1 MQCHSCGLFLPA
13 HYKECVSC
21 GAALNSQTENS
32 QPNQVQDYSLSRGPA
47 PRAGQS
53 FSHEDSHENHV
64 EAHDHDHARHH
75 HHKKGTLK
83 NRLHQSS
90 LPIGLGVLVAIAII
104 VLFAGGTFFFL
115 NRPTDDDRLI
125 SQGQKELAN
134 GQYAFA
140 VKTFEKAMAAN
151 PNNPRVLL
159 SLARAY
165 VGCDQVDKAWEMIT
179 QAQQH
184 GVSVV
189 AEPQLASE
197 LANYYRQRE
206 QFEKAIALLRPL
218 AQAGVP
224 GKRGELADLDALWG
238 DIALRDGNLEKALQ
252 CWEEVKQL
260 AEGSRYAEADAR
272 LVTIDQKLADKY
284 AASGDDAKAL
294 SYLTKLNASVERPQ
308 NLERTA
314 AIYERKGDLDLA
326 IDQYQKAMI
335 LYGQEPAADLIKQK
349 LAVLM
354 ERRGKELLDKGE
366 SDTGYGY
373 LQQAKEMDTTIG
385 GGKVALRGVNV
396 SFANGVASIKGNVW
410 NPGPDQVSSLSLKA
424 DLYDP
429 SSGHVVWQQERR
441 IIDEFEIPL
450 SRDETRQFQFTAGS
464 ASAGNELRIFIDGTL
479 YKSYTLGGKML
490 KAAPAKVPTL
500 VEPGIAP
507 PVLPRRETPEDRT
520 LKDLDL

>member
-1 MQCHSCGLFLPA
+1 MPA

-21 GAALNSQTENS
+21 GAALAHQVEGGKQEVSSNRD
-32 QPNQVQDYSLSRGPA
+32 QVQDYRLLRGQPPA
-47 PRAGQS
+47 AQAEGE
-53 FSHEDSHENHV
+53 HIHEN
-64 EAHDHDHARHH
+64 HDHARHH
-75 HHKKGTLK
+75 HQKRGSLK
-83 NRLHQSS
+83 NKLHGSNI
-90 LPIGLGVLVAIAII
+90 PVGLGVLLAVAII
-104 VLFAGGTFFFL
+104 VVFAGGTFFFL
-115 NRPTDDDRLI
+115 NRPTDADLMV

-140 VKTFEKAMAAN
+140 VKTFEKALAAH

-165 VGCDQVDKAWEMIT
+165 VGCDQVDKAWQLIT
-179 QAQQH
+179 QAQQQ
-184 GVSVV
+184 GVSVI

-206 QFEKAIALLRPL
+206 QFEKAIELLRPL

-238 DIALRDGNLEKALQ
+238 DIALRDGDLEKALQ

-284 AASGDDAKAL
+284 ASSGDDAKAL
-294 SYLTKLNASVERPQ
+294 SYLTKLNTSVERPA

-349 LAVLM
+349 LAILL

-373 LQQAKEMDTTIG
+373 LQQAKEMDTTMG
-385 GGKVALRGVNV
+385 GGKVALRGVNI
-396 SFANGVASIKGNVW
+396 SFSGGVASIKGNVW
-410 NPGPDQVSSLSLKA
+410 NPGPDQISTLSLKA

-429 SSGHVVWQQERR
+429 ASGRVIWQQERR

-450 SRDETRQFQFTAGS
+450 SRDETRPFQF
-464 ASAGNELRIFIDGTL
+464 SAGGASSGYEFRVYLDGTL
-479 YKSYTLGGKML
+479 YKSYTLGVKMP
-490 KAAPAKVPTL
+490 KAAPAKAPSVI
-500 VEPGIAP
+500 EPGVG
-507 PVLPRRETPEDRT
+507 PVSSPVSSPVPRRETPEDKT

>member
-21 GAALNSQTENS
+21 GAVLASQMENGKEPNH
-32 QPNQVQDYSLSRGPA
+32 QPVSSVHDAQRRRPEPA
-47 PRAGQS
+47 AEPTDDTNYASGHAS
-53 FSHEDSHENHV
+53 S
-64 EAHDHDHARHH
+64 HARHH
-75 HHKKGTLK
+75 QMKHGFLK
-83 NRLHQSS
+83 HTLHQANI
-90 LPIGLGVLVAIAII
+90 PVGVGVLVAIAIV
-104 VLFAGGTFFFL
+104 VLFAGGTFFYL
-115 NRPTDDDRLI
+115 TRPTATDRFVV
-125 SQGQKELAN
+125 QGQKELDN

-140 VKTFEKAMAAN
+140 VKSFEKALANN

-165 VGCDQVDKAWEMIT
+165 VGVDQVDKAWQLIT
-179 QAQQH
+179 QAQQQ

-189 AEPQLASE
+189 SEPQLASE

-206 QFEKAIALLRPL
+206 QFEKAIELLRPL

-224 GKRGELADLDALWG
+224 GKRGELADLDGLWG
-238 DIALRDGNLEKALQ
+238 DISLRDGDLDKAQQ

-260 AEGSRYAEADAR
+260 GEGSRFSEAESR
-272 LVTIDQKLADKY
+272 LVTIHQRLADKY
-284 AASGDDAKAL
+284 VASGDDAKAL
-294 SYLTKLNASVERPQ
+294 SYLTKLNAASERPA

-314 AIYERKGDLDLA
+314 AIYERKGELDLA

-335 LYGQEPAADLIKQK
+335 LYGQEPGADIIKQK

-366 SDTGYGY
+366 TDTGYGY

-385 GGKVALRGVNV
+385 SGKVALRNVEV
-396 SFANGVASIKGNVW
+396 SFAGGIASIRGKVW
-410 NPGPDQVSSLSLKA
+410 NPGPDLVSSLTLKA

-429 SSGHVVWQQERR
+429 ASGGVLWQQERR

-450 SRDETRQFQFTAGS
+450 SKDESRTFQFSPGGARAGS
-464 ASAGNELRIFIDGTL
+464 QLRIYVDGNL
-479 YKSYTLGGKML
+479 YKSYPLGGKQ
-490 KAAPAKVPTL
+490 APIAKPAEKSDIDL
-500 VEPGIAP
+500 MPKPAP
-507 PVLPRRETPEDRT
+507 PRETPEDKT

>member
-21 GAALNSQTENS
+21 GAALEAQAQTSEVDPP
-32 QPNQVQDYSLSRGPA
+32 QYYQVSRGSETHA
-47 PRAGQS
+47 
-53 FSHEDSHENHV
+53 V
-64 EAHDHDHARHH
+64 DHDHARHH
-75 HHKKGTLK
+75 QQKRGTLK
-83 NRLHQSS
+83 NKLHRSNI
-90 LPIGLGVLVAIAII
+90 PVGLGVLVAFAII
-104 VLFAGGTFFFL
+104 VLFAGGTYFFL
-115 NRPTDDDRLI
+115 TRPTSDDRLV

-140 VKTFEKAMAAN
+140 VKTFEKALSEH

-165 VGCDQVDKAWEMIT
+165 VGVDQVDKAWQLIT
-179 QAQQH
+179 QAQQQ

-189 AEPQLASE
+189 SEPQLASE

-206 QFEKAIALLRPL
+206 QFEKAIELLRPL

-238 DIALRDGNLEKALQ
+238 DIALRDGDLEKAQQ

-260 AEGSRYAEADAR
+260 GEGSRFAEADAR
-272 LVTIDQKLADKY
+272 LVTIDQRLADKY
-284 AASGDDAKAL
+284 VAAGDDPKAL
-294 SYLTKLNASVERPQ
+294 SYLTKLNTTVERPA

-349 LAVLM
+349 LAILL

-373 LQQAKEMDTTIG
+373 LQQAKEMDTTKA
-385 GGKVALRGVNV
+385 GGKIALRGVDV
-396 SFANGVASIKGNVW
+396 SFSGGTASIKGNVW
-410 NPGPDQVSSLSLKA
+410 NPGPDLVSSLSIKA
-424 DLYDP
+424 DVYDP
-429 SSGHVVWQQERR
+429 SSGRVLWQQERR
-441 IIDEFEIPL
+441 LIDEFEIPL
-450 SRDETRQFQFTAGS
+450 SGDETRPFQF
-464 ASAGNELRIFIDGTL
+464 SAGAAKAGYELRVYIDGTL
-479 YKSYTLGGKML
+479 YKSYTLGGKL
-490 KAAPAKVPTL
+490 PLSKSGSTATKTPIL
-500 VEPGIAP
+500 EPGALNPMPAP
-507 PVLPRRETPEDRT
+507 VPHRETPEDKT

>member
-21 GAALNSQTENS
+21 GAALAAQTENI
-32 QPNQVQDYSLSRGPA
+32 QTNQVQDYSLLRGQDV
-47 PRAGQS
+47 RAKQFSSSDASQEHHAQS
-53 FSHEDSHENHV
+53 N
-64 EAHDHDHARHH
+64 DHARHH
-75 HHKKGTLK
+75 HHKKASLK
-83 NRLHQSS
+83 NRLHQSN
-90 LPIGLGVLVAIAII
+90 LPVGIGVLLAIAII

-115 NRPTDDDRLI
+115 NRPTSDDRLVA
-125 SQGQKELAN
+125 QGQKELAN

-140 VKTFEKAMAAN
+140 VKTYEKALAAN
-151 PNNPRVLL
+151 PSNPRILL

-165 VGCDQVDKAWEMIT
+165 VGCDQVDKAWQLIT
-179 QAQQH
+179 QAQQQ

-206 QFEKAIALLRPL
+206 QFEKAIELLRPL
-218 AQAGVP
+218 AQAGIP

-284 AASGDDAKAL
+284 ASAGDDAKAL
-294 SYLTKLNASVERPQ
+294 SYLTKLNASAERPA
-308 NLERTA
+308 NLERA
-314 AIYERKGDLDLA
+314 AQIYERKGDLDLA

-349 LAVLM
+349 LAILM

-373 LQQAKEMDTTIG
+373 LQQAKEMDTTLG
-385 GGKVALRGVNV
+385 SGKVALRGVNV
-396 SFANGVASIKGNVW
+396 SFSGGVASIKGNVW

-424 DLYDP
+424 DVYDP
-429 SSGHVVWQQERR
+429 SSGRVTWQQEKR

-450 SRDETRQFQFTAGS
+450 SRDETRPFQFAAGAAAGS
-464 ASAGNELRIFIDGTL
+464 ELRIYMDGTL
-479 YKSYTLGGKML
+479 YKSYTLSGKMP
-490 KAAPAKVPTL
+490 KAAPAKLPAT
-500 VEPGIAP
+500 VEPGVAP
-507 PVLPRRETPEDRT
+507 VIQPMPRRETPEDKT

>member
-1 MQCHSCGLFLPA
+1 MQCHSCGLFLPT

-21 GAALNSQTENS
+21 GAALAHQVPSGEVNPPQSYQASRDIEEN
-32 QPNQVQDYSLSRGPA
+32 YSREASHA
-47 PRAGQS
+47 AG
-53 FSHEDSHENHV
+53 
-64 EAHDHDHARHH
+64 HDHARHH
-75 HHKKGTLK
+75 QQKRGMMK
-83 NRLHQSS
+83 NKLHQSNI
-90 LPIGLGVLVAIAII
+90 PVGLGVLVAIAII
-104 VLFAGGTFFFL
+104 VLFAGGTYFFL
-115 NRPTDDDRLI
+115 TKPTSDDRLV

-140 VKTFEKAMAAN
+140 VKTFEKALSEH

-165 VGCDQVDKAWEMIT
+165 VGVDQVDKAWQLIT
-179 QAQQH
+179 QAQQQ

-189 AEPQLASE
+189 SEPQLASE

-206 QFEKAIALLRPL
+206 QFEKAIELLRPL

-238 DIALRDGNLEKALQ
+238 DIALRDNNLEKAQQ

-260 AEGSRYAEADAR
+260 SEGSRFAEADAR
-272 LVTIDQKLADKY
+272 LVTIDQRLADKY
-284 AASGDDAKAL
+284 VAAGDDPKAL
-294 SYLTKLNASVERPQ
+294 SYLTKLNTTVERPA

-349 LAVLM
+349 LAILL

-373 LQQAKEMDTTIG
+373 LQQAKEMDTTMG
-385 GGKVALRGVNV
+385 SGKVALRGVQV
-396 SFANGVASIKGNVW
+396 SFAGGSASIKGNVW
-410 NPGPDQVSSLSLKA
+410 NPGPDPVSLLSLKA

-429 SSGHVVWQQERR
+429 ASGRVLWQQDRQL
-441 IIDEFEIPL
+441 IDEFEIPL
-450 SRDETRQFQFTAGS
+450 SRDETRPFQF
-464 ASAGNELRIFIDGTL
+464 SAGAAKAGYELRVYIDGVL
-479 YKSYTLGGKML
+479 YKSYTLGGKPKPDTAVTKTPSVL
-490 KAAPAKVPTL
+490 
-500 VEPGIAP
+500 EPGASSP
-507 PVLPRRETPEDRT
+507 MPVPVPHRETPEDKT

>member
-21 GAALNSQTENS
+21 GAALAHQAPSGEVNPPQSYQA
-32 QPNQVQDYSLSRGPA
+32 SRDLDDH
-47 PRAGQS
+47 S
-53 FSHEDSHENHV
+53 SHETNHV
-64 EAHDHDHARHH
+64 TSHDHARHH
-75 HHKKGTLK
+75 QQKRATLK
-83 NRLHQSS
+83 NKLHQSNIPVS
-90 LPIGLGVLVAIAII
+90 LGVLVAIAII
-104 VLFAGGTFFFL
+104 VLFAGGTYFFL
-115 NRPTDDDRLI
+115 TRPGDDDRLV

-140 VKTFEKAMAAN
+140 VKTFEKSLSAH

-165 VGCDQVDKAWEMIT
+165 VGVDQVDKAWQLIT
-179 QAQQH
+179 QAQQQ

-189 AEPQLASE
+189 SEPQLASE

-206 QFEKAIALLRPL
+206 QFEKAIELLRPL

-238 DIALRDGNLEKALQ
+238 DIALRDGDLEKALQ

-260 AEGSRYAEADAR
+260 GEGSRYAEADAR
-272 LVTIDQKLADKY
+272 LTTIDQRLADKFV
-284 AASGDDAKAL
+284 AAGDDAKAL
-294 SYLTKLNASVERPQ
+294 SYLTKLNTTVERPA

-349 LAVLM
+349 LAVLL

-385 GGKVALRGVNV
+385 GGKVALRGVQV
-396 SFANGVASIKGNVW
+396 SFAGGSASIKGNVW
-410 NPGPDQVSSLSLKA
+410 NPGPDPVSSLSLKA

-429 SSGHVVWQQERR
+429 ASGRVLWQQDRR
-441 IIDEFEIPL
+441 VIDEFEIPL
-450 SRDETRQFQFTAGS
+450 SRDETRPFQFFAG
-464 ASAGNELRIFIDGTL
+464 AAKAGYELRVYIDGTL
-479 YKSYTLGGKML
+479 YKSYTLGGKSL
-490 KAAPAKVPTL
+490 PVKPAVTTPSQDKSG
-500 VEPGIAP
+500 VEPGALSPMPAP
-507 PVLPRRETPEDRT
+507 APSRRETPEDRT